1 MAIYMESVFDHRQ
14 DKLYIFM
21 YHKQRVTL
29 NLITAFLIRQI
40 WIWSTV
46 S

>member
-1 MAIYMESVFDHRQ
+1 MAIYMELVFDHRQ

-21 YHKQRVTL
+21 YHKQTVTL
-29 NLITAFLIRQI
+29 NSITAFLIRQI